1 MTIISKVIYNYPP
14 NGRWIVVDIYQDAN
28 LPNQLGKTEK
38 GTFCKL
44 KHHCLRRNLVY
55 SLQTFGGFCPVHFT
69 ILLQIQRENNF
80 LPTSEHWQ
88 AKLKLVVFL
97 VLILFFTTGSC
108 IAQMSSSKKHVS
120 KQDAILDPF
129 AKQWITT
136 DILSYGNQSKRAK
149 IVLYFTDLVNTN
161 DYCVD
166 WGSCYLI
173 GLGDNNLQSIL
184 FWFRCW
190 RLQVFFLVLVLCASW
205 LDDLWVAVYAFINQ
219 WLVLFLQLVE
229 IHVIIHAFLFPY
241 RSLLPST

>member
-1 MTIISKVIYNYPP
+1 M
-14 NGRWIVVDIYQDAN
+14 
-28 LPNQLGKTEK
+28 
-38 GTFCKL
+38 
-44 KHHCLRRNLVY
+44 
-55 SLQTFGGFCPVHFT
+55 HFT
-69 ILLQIQRENNF
+69 ILLQIQHENNF

-88 AKLKLVVFL
+88 AKLKFVVFL

-108 IAQMSSSKKHVS
+108 IAQMSSSKKYVS

-173 GLGDNNLQSIL
+173 SLGDNNLQSIL

-190 RLQVFFLVLVLCASW
+190 RLQVFFFSTGIMCIMAWWSVSCSLCLHKSM
-205 LDDLWVAVYAFINQ
+205 IG
-219 WLVLFLQLVE
+219 
-229 IHVIIHAFLFPY
+229 
-241 RSLLPST
+241 SLSSTCWNSCDKYSCISFSL